1 MTVYFILVHICLITG
16 YGFYKVFL
24 EKQTYFMLNR
34 ISLIGLAVLSF
45 CIPAI
50 PVNPHLS
57 ASIPLDLVIHG
68 ETLSQVD
75 PQMWN
80 VYITDWLK
88 WTYFTGVFFKVGCL
102 IIRLLYIRNKI
113 KKPAHNAAF
122 SFFKYKIVDHN
133 VANFEMI
140 DYHED
145 VHIRQWHSLDIL
157 FFEIVAIVAW
167 FNPVVYF
174 YQRSIKRTHE
184 FLADQE
190 TARHFGNYY
199 EYATLIVNTAL
210 HDSPGMTNDFTDK
223 HLLKQRVAM
232 LGKKKASRANLAEYI
247 LLIPVLLCLT
257 SFSALYKKT
266 AASADVGRKGSV
278 APAFPGGLNAF
289 LGYLSKE
296 ISQSNIFRAHHDQG
310 KVLVSF
316 VVDTDGKVVLP
327 QVVDSPNANLN
338 SEAVRIIGNS
348 PRWSPGLQHGQ
359 PVRVKHEIKLGYQL
373 STTN

>member
-1 MTVYFILVHICLITG
+1 MTVYFILVHICLITS

-50 PVNPHLS
+50 PVTPHLS
-57 ASIPLDLVIHG
+57 ASIPRDLVIHG
-68 ETLSQVD
+68 ETLSQLA

-80 VYITDWLK
+80 DHITDWLK
-88 WTYFTGVFFKVGCL
+88 WTYFAGVFIKVGWL
-102 IIRLLYIRNKI
+102 IIRFLYIRNKI
-113 KKPAHNAAF
+113 KTPAHHAAF
-122 SFFKYKIVDHN
+122 SFFKYKVIDRN
-133 VANFEMI
+133 AANFEMI

-174 YQRSIKRTHE
+174 YQRSIKRMHE

-190 TARHFGNYY
+190 TARHFGNYHQ
-199 EYATLIVNTAL
+199 YATLILNKAL
-210 HDSPGMTNDFTDK
+210 QYSPEMTNDFTDK

-232 LGKKKASRANLAEYI
+232 LGKKKASRVNLAGYL

-257 SFSALYKKT
+257 SFSALYKNN
-266 AASADVGRKGSV
+266 AATADVGRKGSV
-278 APAFPGGLNAF
+278 APTFPGGLDAF

-296 ISQSNIFRAHHDQG
+296 VSQSKIFRAHHDKG

-348 PRWSPGLQHGQ
+348 PRWSPGVQSGQ

>member
-1 MTVYFILVHICLITG
+1 MIVYFILVHICLIAG
-16 YGFYKVFL
+16 YGFYNVFL
-24 EKQTYFMLNR
+24 EKQTYFTLNR

-57 ASIPLDLVIHG
+57 VSIPLDLVIHG
-68 ETLSQVD
+68 ETLSEVA

-80 VYITDWLK
+80 DQIPDWLK
-88 WTYFTGVFFKVGCL
+88 WAYFAGVFFKLGWL
-102 IIRLLYIRNKI
+102 IIRLLYIRSKI
-113 KKPAHNAAF
+113 RKPAHHAAF
-122 SFFKYKIVDHN
+122 SFFKYKVVDRN
-133 VANFEMI
+133 AANFEMI
-140 DYHED
+140 NYHED

-184 FLADQE
+184 FLADRE

-199 EYATLIVNTAL
+199 QYASLILNRSLQYA
-210 HDSPGMTNDFTDK
+210 PEMTNAFTDK
-223 HLLKQRVAM
+223 HLLKQRIAM
-232 LGKKKASRANLAEYI
+232 LGRNNASKGNLVKYV

-257 SFSALYKKT
+257 SFSALYKNS
-266 AASADVGRKGSV
+266 AATVEMGRKGSV
-278 APAFPGGLNAF
+278 APAFPGGLDAF

-296 ISQSNIFRAHHDQG
+296 VSQSNIFKAHHGQG
-310 KVLVSF
+310 KVSVSF
-316 VVDTDGKVVLP
+316 VVDTDGNVVSP
-327 QVVDSPNANLN
+327 QVMDSPNENLN

-348 PRWSPGLQHGQ
+348 PRWSPGVQNGR

-373 STTN
+373 SATN